1 MVPRTLTAFWICCAV
16 LSGRVSGQTIQCIA
30 DSPER
35 RGEPGCSIID
45 IRPLPDRKSDKVYWH
60 IDAFETLEDARR
72 AVGSSG
78 VAFSAHGQVWVAAV
92 DADSAGH
99 RAAGHRAVVGP
110 ISLQSGR
117 AYMMQTMSAYFL
129 PGQRTRVHTHA
140 GPEAWYVVAGEQCL
154 ETPRRLIR
162 ARAGQ
167 GAIVEAGDTMRL
179 VATGDVPRR
188 SLVLILYDAA
198 RAPMQIIEPVPLLKV
213 CS

>member
-1 MVPRTLTAFWICCAV
+1 MVLRTSRTLGICCAI
-16 LSGRVSGQTIQCIA
+16 LSGRVSGQTIHCIT

-60 IDAFETLEDARR
+60 IDAFESLEDAQR
-72 AVGSSG
+72 AAGPAG
-78 VAFSAHGQVWVAAV
+78 VAFSAHGQAWVAAV
-92 DADSAGH
+92 DADSGGH
-99 RAAGHRAVVGP
+99 HAAGHRAVIGP
-110 ISLQSGR
+110 ITLQPGR
-117 AYMMQTMSAYFL
+117 PYMIQTMSAYFL

-140 GPEAWYVVAGEQCL
+140 GPEAWYVIAGEQCL
-154 ETPRRLIR
+154 ETPNRLIR

-198 RAPMQIIEPVPLLKV
+198 RASMQIIEPAPVLKV

>member
-1 MVPRTLTAFWICCAV
+1 MVLRTSRALWICCV
-16 LSGRVSGQTIQCIA
+16 ILSGRVSGQTIQCIA
-30 DSPER
+30 DSLER
-35 RGEPGCSIID
+35 RGEPGCSVID
-45 IRPLPDRKSDKVYWH
+45 IRSLHDRKSDKVYWH
-60 IDAFETLEDARR
+60 IDVFESLEDAQR
-72 AVGSSG
+72 AAGPSG

-99 RAAGHRAVVGP
+99 RAAGHRTVVGP
-110 ISLQSGR
+110 ISLQPGR

-140 GPEAWYVVAGEQCL
+140 GPEAWYVIAGEQCL

-188 SLVLILYDAA
+188 SLVLILYDAG
-198 RAPMQIIEPVPLLKV
+198 RVPMQIIEPAPVLKV
-213 CS
+213 CT